1 MSERRSLFTDLAAPR
16 LVGSA
21 AHRLARSLLSTE
33 LSRRG
38 FTVDEQRFRASAVRL
53 RAVALLGGVL
63 ALAGLAATIR
73 TLGGPGS
80 GGLALW
86 ASGLTGLA
94 TLAAVIAAWVRRPPA
109 PDGIN
114 LIATR
119 PGVPPRLWLVAHY
132 DSKGQGLSMR
142 GRLVAVAAAVAG
154 AGLLAGAGAALVLG
168 AAPAPGW
175 WLAGA
180 VPAALG
186 GYGLLAAGVRNDSP
200 GAVDNATGVLTALAV
215 ADLLPPAAPVGLLLT
230 DAEELGLLGATA
242 VARERPGLFR
252 DAVVVNVDG
261 IDDRGPVVA
270 FVHRGGAV
278 VDAIARAL
286 GAHRARWLP
295 VVVDGVPLAR
305 VSRECVTL
313 LKGDL
318 ATMGV
323 VHTRRDTAERLT
335 LTGVEGVAAG
345 VVVAVSPS
353 IFPRR

>member
-1 MSERRSLFTDLAAPR
+1 MSGHRSLFTDLAAPR

-73 TLGGPGS
+73 TLWGPGS
-80 GGLALW
+80 GRLALW
-86 ASGLTGLA
+86 ATGLTGLA
-94 TLAAVIAAWVRRPPA
+94 TLAAVIAAWVRRPPV
-109 PDGIN
+109 PDGVN

-119 PGVPPRLWLVAHY
+119 PGAIPRVWLVAHY

-142 GRLVAVAAAVAG
+142 GRLAAVAASVVG

-168 AAPAPGW
+168 ALPSAGW

-215 ADLLPPAAPVGLLLT
+215 ADLLPPAAPVGVLLT

-242 VARERPGLFR
+242 AARERPDLFR
-252 DAVVVNVDG
+252 DAAVVNVDG

-270 FVHRGGAV
+270 FVHRPGAA

-286 GAHRARWLP
+286 GARRARWLP

-313 LKGDL
+313 LKGDWS
-318 ATMGV
+318 TMGV
-323 VHTRRDTAERLT
+323 VHTRRDTVERLT
-335 LTGVEGVAAG
+335 LAGVEAVSAGVAAVLG
-345 VVVAVSPS
+345 AVVAS
-353 IFPRR
+353 